1 MDASR
6 QTDVSRVQARMML
19 QRARWAAAR
28 FARCDRAT
36 TLRIAQAV
44 AEAGFREAQRY
55 AEWAVRETGFGVV
68 EHKRIKN
75 ETCSRGLVEYYRDL
89 DMVSPRVDVE
99 RRVVEVPRP
108 AGVIVALTPSTNP
121 VSTVYFKIL
130 LALLT
135 RNAIVISPHPMARE
149 CCTDAAR
156 LMASAAEAAGAPD
169 GAVQVLERPS
179 IPLVTSLIE
188 DELTQVILATGGTEV
203 VRAAYRSGNP
213 AMGVGPGNAPVYVDR
228 TADLAKAAQRIVDSK
243 AFDNS
248 VLCTN
253 ESVLIADDDIADE
266 LLRHMRAAG
275 AHVCAPDE
283 RDRLRA
289 YLFPEGRLNVKAIGK
304 NAAWI
309 AQQAGFR
316 VAPNTRVLVA
326 PFDVVV
332 PEEPL
337 THEKLCPVLGLK
349 RVPHTKRG
357 IDVSRALIRI
367 SGSGHSAAIHSRDPR
382 TIMAFTAAVRVLRV
396 AVNVGC
402 SLGASGY
409 ETNLAPTM
417 TIGTGY
423 FGRSSLGENLAPQ
436 HLVHWTR
443 VAHNLDPSEQMPD
456 LGSVE
461 PWSTDLAEMAGVA
474 GVASPPA
481 ANGHTD
487 ALDPALRAEIRDLIA
502 QELRQALSGAGR
514 G

>member
-6 QTDVSRVQARMML
+6 QTGVSRAQARMML

-28 FARCDRAT
+28 FARYDRAT
-36 TLRIAQAV
+36 TLRIAEAV
-44 AEAGFREAQRY
+44 AEAGFREAQRF

-75 ETCSRGLVEYYRDL
+75 ESCSRGLVEHYRDL
-89 DMVSPRVDVE
+89 DMVSPHVDAE
-99 RRVVEVPRP
+99 RRIVEVPRP

-149 CCTDAAR
+149 CCTAAAQM
-156 LMASAAEAAGAPD
+156 MAEAAHAAGAPD
-169 GAVQVLERPS
+169 GVVQVVEHPS

-228 TADLAKAAQRIVDSK
+228 TADLARAAQRIVDSK

-253 ESVLIADDDIADE
+253 ESVLVADDDIADE
-266 LLRHMRAAG
+266 LLRHMRTAG

-289 YLFPEGRLNVKAIGK
+289 YLFPEGRLNVAAIGK
-304 NAAWI
+304 DATWI

-316 VAPNTRVLVA
+316 VAPSTRVLVA

-332 PEEPL
+332 PEESL

-367 SGSGHSAAIHSRDPR
+367 SGAGHSAAIHSRDPR

-396 AVNVGC
+396 VVNTGC

-409 ETNLAPTM
+409 ETGLAPSM

-423 FGRSSLGENLAPQ
+423 FGRSSLGENLAPH

-456 LGSVE
+456 LSGIQ
-461 PWSTDLAEMAGVA
+461 PWSDDVDLGAAA
-474 GVASPPA
+474 FSAPSP
-481 ANGHTD
+481 NGHRDGLD
-487 ALDPALRAEIRDLIA
+487 ATLRAEIRDLIA
-502 QELRQALSGAGR
+502 EELRQALAGARR